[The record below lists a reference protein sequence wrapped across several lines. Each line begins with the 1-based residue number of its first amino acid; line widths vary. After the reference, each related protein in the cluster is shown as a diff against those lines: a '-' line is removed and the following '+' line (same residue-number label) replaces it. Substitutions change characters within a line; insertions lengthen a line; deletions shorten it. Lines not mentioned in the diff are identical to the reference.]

1 MSLVVCFHLSG
12 RISKIYEFYGD
23 SYAVVNIYILNKL
36 GVTPLIFACP
46 TAFYG
51 NLSSSF
57 AKNAC
62 MKEKNID
69 IM

>member
-1 MSLVVCFHLSG
+1 MQLL
-12 RISKIYEFYGD
+12 
-23 SYAVVNIYILNKL
+23 IYIFLNKL

-46 TAFYG
+46 IAFYG

-69 IM
+69 II

>member
-1 MSLVVCFHLSG
+1 MQLL
-12 RISKIYEFYGD
+12 
-23 SYAVVNIYILNKL
+23 IYIFLNKL

-46 TAFYG
+46 AAFYG
-51 NLSSSF
+51 ILSSSF

-69 IM
+69 IMYAFGRNVQITEAAIIDWF